1 MLKRLVMGLV
11 KGVLIGGAV
20 GAGLHFGLGWTIA
33 SGLLGYLLA
42 MGAGA
47 TAGILVGKPPW
58 KQAAWIESLLK
69 AVAGLGVGALIYW
82 VSSKWGSFELPF
94 AIPGVES
101 GTAWT
106 EVPLLF
112 VTAVSAVFGT
122 LIELDNTDEDEP
134 ERGTRTKVRVSDAS
148 VVEEA
153 ELMLDGGAEQGL

>member
-1 MLKRLVMGLV
+1 MGLV

-20 GAGLHFGLGWTIA
+20 GAGLHFGLGWTMA

-69 AVAGLGVGALIYW
+69 ALAGIGVGALLYW

-94 AIPGVES
+94 AIPGVEA
-101 GTAWT
+101 GTEWT

-134 ERGTRTKVRVSDAS
+134 ERGARTKVRVSDAS